1 MGIINQLITGG
12 APPCTH
18 QMSKKKVVS
27 NYKRSDQQDPGGA
40 NSHLQNGKSRIQLME
55 VRKRTICLA
64 IWIVGIFPEIQALY
78 MVGTSNESV
87 PEMVVDLHN

>member
-1 MGIINQLITGG
+1 MGVISIVNGDYKPTYNWGG
-12 APPCTH
+12 TTLYPSNE
-18 QMSKKKVVS
+18 QKKEVVS

-64 IWIVGIFPEIQALY
+64 I
-78 MVGTSNESV
+78 
-87 PEMVVDLHN
+87 